1 MFSAASNGSGLGA
14 IFGVLV
20 LVYIAIAV
28 VAIVAWVKII
38 TKAGYSGWW
47 VLIGLV
53 PIANIVMFL
62 VFAFSDWPA
71 LQQARGQA
79 GYYPPP
85 GPPAQ
90 YR

>member
-1 MFSAASNGSGLGA
+1 MGVGA
-14 IFGVLV
+14 FFLV
-20 LVYIAIAV
+20 LVVVYVAIAV
-28 VAIVAWVKII
+28 VAVVAWVKII

-71 LQQARGQA
+71 LRTARAQLPRYGD
-79 GYYPPP
+79 P
-85 GPPAQ
+85 GAAPAP
-90 YR
+90 YS